1 MGIAAEPSDEAS
13 SKAAKKVTINA
24 PDGEGQ
30 ASNTKPGRRRSDSR
44 GRDRSRSRSAASSHS
59 GAPPRVLGEGAR
71 HEKRAGYV
79 AAVKQTAGYKEYLK
93 KREAGNAEALAAP
106 RTPDVDVPTELCSKR
121 QWETKIMA
129 WRTNLSKWG
138 SVTVHSEKTS

>member
-13 SKAAKKVTINA
+13 SKAAKKVTIDA

-30 ASNTKPGRRRSDSR
+30 ASNAKPGRRRSDSR

-59 GAPPRVLGEGAR
+59 GAPRVLGETAR

-79 AAVKQTAGYKEYLK
+79 AAVKQTVGYKEYLK
-93 KREAGNAEALAAP
+93 KREAGNADALSAP
-106 RTPDVDVPTELCSKR
+106 
-121 QWETKIMA
+121 
-129 WRTNLSKWG
+129 
-138 SVTVHSEKTS
+138 H